1 MLNVFH
7 GACFKEQILDV
18 KIYFWFIMDICG
30 IVSSSCACM
39 CFIIRTEIYI
49 PYANYLRTCSF
60 KPAIT
65 KLILNNTNLVKLI
78 LAKNKVK

>member
-49 PYANYLRTCSF
+49 PLRQLPTYVFIQTSNYQINF
-60 KPAIT
+60 EQY
-65 KLILNNTNLVKLI
+65 
-78 LAKNKVK
+78 